1 MGGGSK
7 CELHFENLKI
17 DLQEIVLIF
26 IKTFIKSL
34 WQNFF
39 KFLFM
44 LIDFLS
50 SASV

>member
-7 CELHFENLKI
+7 CELHFENLEI

-26 IKTFIKSL
+26 IKTTLL
-34 WQNFF
+34 WENFL